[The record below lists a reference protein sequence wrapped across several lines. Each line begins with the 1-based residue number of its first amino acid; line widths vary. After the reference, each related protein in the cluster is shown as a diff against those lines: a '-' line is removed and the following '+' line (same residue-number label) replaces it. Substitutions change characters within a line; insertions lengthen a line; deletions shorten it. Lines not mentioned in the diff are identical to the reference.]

1 VTPQPIG
8 ERAALAA
15 VIVACAV
22 WGSSFLLAKVALE
35 ELAIGHL
42 VLWRFAIAAA
52 VLLPL
57 VARRGL
63 PRRRDLPRFAV
74 SGLLC
79 VPITFLPQFEGLTR
93 TTVASASLLVG
104 TGTPLLALAG
114 ALFRRER
121 PGTRGWIAVALS
133 CLGLAIMVG
142 VPGPGRTWLGDT
154 LVIVSMVTTTAWVL
168 VMMPLVGRYGGL
180 AATAWTL
187 TLGGIFQI
195 PVAWLDGPPALPSS
209 LLGWGALIGLGVA
222 CTAGSY
228 ALWNLGLERV
238 PPSRA
243 GVYLNLEPVVGAALG
258 VALLH
263 DAVTAGLLAGG
274 GLVLA
279 ASLLAS
285 VGAAPS
291 SAETGT
297 RRRGRPLR
305 ELRVTASLRPGR
317 ERLRRP
323 APFDRVHGREQR
335 GVVT

>member
-1 VTPQPIG
+1 MTPQPIG

-22 WGSSFLLAKVALE
+22 WGSSFLLAKVALR

-42 VLWRFAIAAA
+42 VLWRFVIAAA

-57 VARRGL
+57 VARRGF
-63 PRRRDLPRFAV
+63 PRGCDLPRFIL

-79 VPITFLPQFEGLTR
+79 VPITFLPQFEGLAR
-93 TTVASASLLVG
+93 TTVTSASLLVG

-142 VPGPGRTWLGDT
+142 LPGPGRTWLGDA
-154 LVIVSMVTTTAWVL
+154 LVFVSMVTTTAWVL

-180 AATAWTL
+180 GASAWTV
-187 TLGGIFQI
+187 TFGAVFQI
-195 PVAWLDGPPALPSS
+195 PVAWLDGTPALPSS
-209 LLGWGALIGLGVA
+209 FLVWGALLGLGVA

-263 DAVTAGLLAGG
+263 EAVTGGLLAGG

-279 ASLLAS
+279 ASILAS
-285 VGAAPS
+285 LPSRLPAAALP
-291 SAETGT
+291 AEEQILSQLPERT
-297 RRRGRPLR
+297 
-305 ELRVTASLRPGR
+305 SL
-317 ERLRRP
+317 
-323 APFDRVHGREQR
+323 AA
-335 GVVT
+335 

>member
-1 VTPQPIG
+1 MRPRPIG

-15 VIVACAV
+15 VIAACAV
-22 WGSSFLLAKVALE
+22 WGSSFLFAKVALE
-35 ELAIGHL
+35 ELAVGHL

-63 PRRRDLPRFAV
+63 PRRRYLPRLAV

-79 VPITFLPQFEGLTR
+79 VPISFLPQFEGLAR
-93 TTVASASLLVG
+93 TSVASASLLVG
-104 TGTPLLALAG
+104 TGTPLLALAS
-114 ALFRRER
+114 ALFRCER

-142 VPGPGRTWLGDT
+142 LPGPGRSWLGDA
-154 LVIVSMVTTTAWVL
+154 LVFVSMVTTTAWVL
-168 VMMPLVGRYGGL
+168 VMMPLVDRYGGL
-180 AATAWTL
+180 TAAAWTV
-187 TLGGIFQI
+187 TLGAIFQF
-195 PVAWLDGPPALPSS
+195 PLAWLDGPPALPSS
-209 LLGWGALIGLGVA
+209 LLGWGALLGLSVA

-228 ALWNLGLERV
+228 ALWNIGLERV

-285 VGAAPS
+285 VGAPTS
-291 SAETGT
+291 SVEAGT
-297 RRRGRPLR
+297 RRCGRSLR
-305 ELRVTASLRPGR
+305 ELWVTTPLRPIW
-317 ERLRRP
+317 ERLRRAVP
-323 APFDRVHGREQR
+323 YDRVHRREQR
-335 GVVT
+335 GVIT

>member
-1 VTPQPIG
+1 MAGPPAPAPGRVSQRPIG
-8 ERAALAA
+8 ERAGLAA
-15 VIVACAV
+15 VIAACAI
-22 WGSSFLLAKVALE
+22 WGSSFLFAKIALA

-79 VPITFLPQFEGLTR
+79 VPITFLPQFEGLAR
-93 TTVASASLLVG
+93 TTVSSASLLVG

-142 VPGPGRTWLGDT
+142 IPGSGRSWLGDM
-154 LVIVSMVTTTAWVL
+154 LVFASMVVTTAWVL
-168 VMMPLVGRYGGL
+168 VMMPLVDRYGGL
-180 AATAWTL
+180 AATAWTVS
-187 TLGGIFQI
+187 LGAIFQI
-195 PVAWLDGPPALPSS
+195 PVAWLDGPPALPTS
-209 LLGWGALIGLGVA
+209 LLAWGSLVGLGVA

-228 ALWNLGLERV
+228 ALWNIGLERV

-243 GVYLNLEPVVGAALG
+243 GVYLNLEPVVGAGLG
-258 VALLH
+258 IALLH
-263 DAVTAGLLAGG
+263 DAVTTGLLAGG

-285 VGAAPS
+285 LPSRVLAATPS
-291 SAETGT
+291 SEAVPI
-297 RRRGRPLR
+297 PLR
-305 ELRVTASLRPGR
+305 DRTP
-317 ERLRRP
+317 RR
-323 APFDRVHGREQR
+323 AA
-335 GVVT
+335 

>member
-1 VTPQPIG
+1 VTSRPIG

-22 WGSSFLLAKVALE
+22 WGASFPLAKVALE
-35 ELAIGHL
+35 ELPIGHL

-57 VARRGL
+57 VLRRGL

-79 VPITFLPQFEGLTR
+79 VPITFLPQFEGLAR

-142 VPGPGRTWLGDT
+142 VPGPGRSWLGDT
-154 LVIVSMVTTTAWVL
+154 LVFLSMVTTTAWVL
-168 VMMPLVGRYGGL
+168 VMMPLVHRYGGL
-180 AATAWTL
+180 VASAWTV
-187 TLGGIFQI
+187 TLGAIFQI
-195 PVAWLDGPPALPSS
+195 PVAWLDGPPAVPSS
-209 LLGWGALIGLGVA
+209 LLGWGALLGLGMA

-285 VGAAPS
+285 VGAPS
-291 SAETGT
+291 SVETAA
-297 RRRGRPLR
+297 RGSGSPLR
-305 ELRVTASLRPGR
+305 ELRVTAALRPGR

-323 APFDRVHGREQR
+323 APFDLPHRREQR
-335 GVVT
+335 RVVS

>member
-1 VTPQPIG
+1 MTSRPIG

-22 WGSSFLLAKVALE
+22 WGASFLLAKVALE
-35 ELAIGHL
+35 ELPIGHL

-57 VARRGL
+57 VLRRGL
-63 PRRRDLPRFAV
+63 PLRRDLPRFAV

-79 VPITFLPQFEGLTR
+79 VPITFLPQFEGLAR

-104 TGTPLLALAG
+104 TGTPLLAVAS

-121 PGTRGWIAVALS
+121 PGTRGWIAVTLS

-142 VPGPGRTWLGDT
+142 VPGPGRSWLGDT
-154 LVIVSMVTTTAWVL
+154 LVFVSMVTTTAWVL
-168 VMMPLVGRYGGL
+168 VMMPLVRRYGGL
-180 AATAWTL
+180 AASAWTV
-187 TLGGIFQI
+187 TLGAIFQI
-195 PVAWLDGPPALPSS
+195 PVAWLDGPPAIPSS
-209 LLGWGALIGLGVA
+209 LFGWGALLGLGVA

-285 VGAAPS
+285 VGAPS
-291 SAETGT
+291 SSADTAARG
-297 RRRGRPLR
+297 RGRPLR
-305 ELRVTASLRPGR
+305 DLRVTAALRPGP
-317 ERLRRP
+317 ERFRRA